1 MRIQHLSFLP
11 KAKKRPLS
19 IGARINL
26 GFALTMALMVALAS
40 VGITHNQMADKRLK
54 NIVEKNNV
62 KTEMAQVMQSAL
74 RERALNMHI
83 IAVLTDDFLKDEV
96 YQRFNELGGEYTR
109 ARQVLEQLADTPE
122 EKQVLADIK
131 RLTRQAQPEVE
142 KVMVMGLE
150 GSDTSIFELIRN
162 QTMPMQKLISDQVD
176 KLIQFQREQTTNAVR
191 EAERLSLQAR
201 NIMLFLGGMA
211 CLLALLIAVFVC
223 RQVTRQA
230 EALEHQAMHDEL
242 THLPNRTLF
251 QDRLQE
257 AIKNAY
263 RKNVS
268 FAIILLDLDR
278 FKEVNDTLGHD
289 AGDQLLVEVG
299 RRLKETVRS
308 IDTVARLGG
317 DEYVILL
324 DDLSEQQVDRVA
336 EKIHQVLAHPF
347 ALAGKNVSIR
357 ASLGIANFP
366 IHGSDAVMLTRHA
379 DRAMYAAK
387 HERRGIAT
395 DSPALEPDFSGQS
408 SLQPELHQASE
419 PATQWEKASA
429 F

>member
-1 MRIQHLSFLP
+1 MTIQNLNFLP
-11 KAKKRPLS
+11 KAKKRPWS

-26 GFALTMALMVALAS
+26 GFALRTALMLALAS
-40 VGITHNQMADKRLK
+40 VGITHIQLADARLK

-96 YQRFNELGGEYTR
+96 YQQFNALGGEYTR
-109 ARQVLEQLADTPE
+109 ARQVLERLANTSE
-122 EKQVLADIK
+122 EKEVLANIK
-131 RLTRQAQPEVE
+131 RLTRQAQPQVE

-150 GSDTSIFELIRN
+150 GSDASIFKLIRN

-176 KLIQFQREQTTNAVR
+176 RLSQFQREQTTNAVR

-211 CLLALLIAVFVC
+211 CILALLIAVFVS

-230 EALEHQAMHDEL
+230 GVLEHQALHDEL
-242 THLPNRTLF
+242 THLPNRTFF

-257 AIKNAY
+257 AIKNAH

-268 FAIILLDLDR
+268 FSIILLDLDR

-289 AGDQLLVEVG
+289 VGDLLLVEVG
-299 RRLKETVRS
+299 RRLKEAVRS

-324 DDLSEQQVDRVA
+324 DDLSEQQVERVA
-336 EKIHQVLAHPF
+336 EKIHKVLERPF
-347 ALAGKNVSIR
+347 TLTGKDVSIG
-357 ASLGIANFP
+357 ASMGIANFP
-366 IHGSDAVMLTRHA
+366 LHGSDAVMLTRHA
-379 DRAMYAAK
+379 DIAMYAAK

-395 DSPALEPDFSGQS
+395 YSPALEQDTFGQS
-408 SLQPELHQASE
+408 PLTTGLHRAIE
-419 PATQWEKASA
+419 PAT
-429 F
+429 

>member
-96 YQRFNELGGEYTR
+96 YQRFNALGGEYTR
-109 ARQVLEQLADTPE
+109 ARQVLEQLADAPE
-122 EKQVLADIK
+122 EKAVLANIK

-142 KVMVMGLE
+142 NVMEMGLE
-150 GSDTSIFELIRN
+150 GNDAGIFELIRN
-162 QTMPMQKLISDQVD
+162 QTMPMQKMISDQVD
-176 KLIQFQREQTTNAVR
+176 TLIQFQREQTTAAVR
-191 EAERLSLQAR
+191 DAEKLSIQAR
-201 NIMLFLGGMA
+201 NIMLLLGGMA
-211 CLLALLIAVFVC
+211 CTLALLIAVFVS

-230 EALEHQAMHDEL
+230 NALEHQAMHDEL
-242 THLPNRTLF
+242 THLPNRALF
-251 QDRLQE
+251 QARLQQ
-257 AIKNAY
+257 AIRNAH
-263 RKNVS
+263 RQNGCFS
-268 FAIILLDLDR
+268 IILLDLDR

-289 AGDQLLVEVG
+289 AGDLLLVEVG

-317 DEYVILL
+317 DEYVIILEAL
-324 DDLSEQQVDRVA
+324 AEFAVQRVA
-336 EKIHQVLAHPF
+336 EKIHKVLAHPF
-347 ALAGKNVSIR
+347 TLAGENVTIS

-366 IHGSDAVMLTRHA
+366 LHGRDAVMLTRHA
-379 DRAMYAAK
+379 DMAMYAAK
-387 HERRGIAT
+387 HERSRIAIY
-395 DSPALEPDFSGQS
+395 SPSLEQYMPTQLAGKT
-408 SLQPELHQASE
+408 ELHQAIE
-419 PATQWEKASA
+419 QAI
-429 F
+429 